1 MGGLGATPLGASAKP
16 PAHVLPRPCPCTGTG
31 TDSGRGG
38 APTCAASA
46 STPLALVALVL
57 LVSCMVWWAKVEGFL
72 MGSERWDAADRVE
85 GAAKYCCGREE
96 EEEEEK
102 EKEEAGV

>member
-1 MGGLGATPLGASAKP
+1 
-16 PAHVLPRPCPCTGTG
+16 
-31 TDSGRGG
+31 
-38 APTCAASA
+38 
-46 STPLALVALVL
+46 
-57 LVSCMVWWAKVEGFL
+57 MVWWAKVEGFL